1 MRVMTT
7 TRAGL
12 RTPAI
17 STPTIS
23 SVGSSVDPRG
33 WAAPPPSGIRRFV
46 PIVRWLPSYDTGWLR
61 FDVIAG
67 ATVWGLLVPESIA
80 YAGLAGLPPQAGLY
94 TLLVTLAAYAV
105 FGTSRHLVA
114 AATSAAAVLLASSV
128 GGLAGSDASRY
139 ATDAAGL
146 VLFCC
151 GLFLLAGLLRLGFIA
166 QFLSRPVMEGF
177 VFGLAVFVT
186 VSQLPKLF
194 GIEKGSGDTIK
205 QFVDLLGHLG
215 DTSAAT
221 LAVGAGAL
229 VLLFAL
235 ERLAPKVPGGLV
247 ALVLGIA
254 VSSIFSLSS
263 HGVKIVGHVPSGLPT
278 PGIPHV
284 RGSDVL
290 PLITAAGGLL
300 LVIFS
305 ESLGAAD
312 NFATKYGYE
321 IDPNQELIALGVANA
336 GSGLV
341 GGLAGGGSLSQS
353 AVNEGAG
360 ARSEVSPL
368 IAAVLIVITLLV
380 LTPVFK
386 NLPEA
391 VLAALI
397 IHAVSH
403 LWKVAEMRRYYKL
416 RQLEFW
422 LALVTL
428 LGVITI
434 DVLPGL
440 VIGVGLMLLLVIY
453 RASQPHLATLG
464 RAPGETDA
472 YGDVSRHPD
481 YERLPGRLVLR
492 LESPLFYANATPVR
506 DRIKVLVGTCDPT
519 PRALILDIG
528 ANDRLDITSAEM
540 LTTLA
545 ATMHS
550 ARIEVALAEARRPVI
565 DMARRS
571 GLLARLG
578 EDRVFH
584 TIDEA
589 VDALDGGPGRARRR
603 EANDPE
609 VS

>member
-1 MRVMTT
+1 MRAITAPAR
-7 TRAGL
+7 TRVISNQ
-12 RTPAI
+12 RT
-17 STPTIS
+17 ST
-23 SVGSSVDPRG
+23 SSVDPRA
-33 WAAPPPSGIRRFV
+33 WATPPPSGIRGFV
-46 PIVRWLPSYDTGWLR
+46 PILQWLPRYDRKWLR

-94 TLLVTLAAYAV
+94 TLLATLAAYAV

-128 GGLAGSDASRY
+128 GGLAGADAARY
-139 ATDAAGL
+139 MSDAAGL
-146 VLFCC
+146 VIFCG
-151 GLFLLAGLLRLGFIA
+151 GLFLIAGFLRLGFVA

-177 VFGLAVFVT
+177 VFGLAIFVT

-205 QFVDLLGHLG
+205 QFIHLIGHLG
-215 DTSAAT
+215 DTSGAT

-229 VLLFAL
+229 VLLFAA
-235 ERLAPKVPGGLV
+235 ERFAPKIPGGLV
-247 ALVLGIA
+247 ALVLGIV
-254 VSSIFSLSS
+254 VSSALSLSE

-278 PGIPHV
+278 PGVPSVH
-284 RGSDVL
+284 GGDVL
-290 PLITAAGGLL
+290 PLITAAAGLL

-312 NFATKYGYE
+312 TFATKYGYE

-336 GSGLV
+336 GSGLL

-368 IAAVLIVITLLV
+368 IAALLILITVLV
-380 LTPVFK
+380 LTPLFK

-403 LWKVAEMRRYYKL
+403 LWKVAELRRYYEL
-416 RQLEFW
+416 QRLEFW
-422 LALVTL
+422 LALATL

-440 VIGVGLMLLLVIY
+440 VIGVGAMLLLVIY
-453 RASQPHLATLG
+453 RASKPQIGSLA
-464 RAPGETDA
+464 RVPGEPGA
-472 YGDVSRHPD
+472 YGDIGRHPD
-481 YERLPGRLVLR
+481 YERIPGVLVLR
-492 LESPLFYANATPVR
+492 FESPLFYANATPVR
-506 DRIKVLVGTCDPT
+506 DEIKALVGACDPP
-519 PRALILDIG
+519 PRAVVLDAG
-528 ANDRLDITSAEM
+528 ANDRLDVTSADM
-540 LTTLA
+540 LTTLVS
-545 ATMHS
+545 TMHS
-550 ARIEVALAEARRPVI
+550 AGIDVALADVRQPVVR
-565 DMARRS
+565 MARRS
-571 GLLARLG
+571 GLAKRLG
-578 EDRVFH
+578 DDRIFH

-589 VDALDGGPGRARRR
+589 VQALARPTGASPPY
-603 EANDPE
+603 EGDTTE
-609 VS
+609 VQ

>member
-1 MRVMTT
+1 MRAITAPAR
-7 TRAGL
+7 TRVISNQ
-12 RTPAI
+12 RT
-17 STPTIS
+17 ST
-23 SVGSSVDPRG
+23 SSVDPRA
-33 WAAPPPSGIRRFV
+33 WATPPPSGIRGFV
-46 PIVRWLPSYDTGWLR
+46 PILQWLPRYDRKWLR

-94 TLLVTLAAYAV
+94 TLLATLAAYAV

-128 GGLAGSDASRY
+128 GGLAGADAARY
-139 ATDAAGL
+139 MSDAAGL
-146 VLFCC
+146 VIFCG
-151 GLFLLAGLLRLGFIA
+151 GLFLIAGFLRLGFVA

-177 VFGLAVFVT
+177 VFGLAIFVT

-205 QFVDLLGHLG
+205 QFIHLIGHLG
-215 DTSAAT
+215 DTSGAT

-229 VLLFAL
+229 VLLFAA
-235 ERLAPKVPGGLV
+235 ERFAPKIPGGLV
-247 ALVLGIA
+247 ALVLGIV
-254 VSSIFSLSS
+254 VSSALSLSE

-278 PGIPHV
+278 PGVPSVH
-284 RGSDVL
+284 GGDVL
-290 PLITAAGGLL
+290 PLITAAAGLL

-312 NFATKYGYE
+312 TFATKYEYE

-336 GSGLV
+336 GSGLL

-368 IAAVLIVITLLV
+368 IAALLILITVLV
-380 LTPVFK
+380 LTPLFK

-403 LWKVAEMRRYYKL
+403 LWKVAELRRYYEL
-416 RQLEFW
+416 QRLEFW
-422 LALVTL
+422 LALATL

-440 VIGVGLMLLLVIY
+440 VIGVGAMLLLVIY
-453 RASQPHLATLG
+453 RASKPQIGSLA
-464 RAPGETDA
+464 RVPGEPGA
-472 YGDVSRHPD
+472 YGDIGRHPD
-481 YERLPGRLVLR
+481 YERIPGVLVLR
-492 LESPLFYANATPVR
+492 FESPLFYANATPVR
-506 DRIKVLVGTCDPT
+506 DEIKALVGACDPP
-519 PRALILDIG
+519 PRAVVLDAG
-528 ANDRLDITSAEM
+528 ANDRLDVTSADM
-540 LTTLA
+540 LTTLVS
-545 ATMHS
+545 TMHS
-550 ARIEVALAEARRPVI
+550 AGIDVALADVRQPVVR
-565 DMARRS
+565 MARRS
-571 GLLARLG
+571 GLAKRLG
-578 EDRVFH
+578 DDRIFH

-589 VDALDGGPGRARRR
+589 VQALARPTGASPPY
-603 EANDPE
+603 EGDTTE
-609 VS
+609 VQ

>member
-1 MRVMTT
+1 M
-7 TRAGL
+7 
-12 RTPAI
+12 
-17 STPTIS
+17 
-23 SVGSSVDPRG
+23 
-33 WAAPPPSGIRRFV
+33 RRFV
-46 PIVRWLPSYDTGWLR
+46 PILRWLPRYDRRWLR

-128 GGLAGSDASRY
+128 GGLAGADASRY
-139 ATDAAGL
+139 ASDAAVL
-146 VLFCC
+146 VIFCG
-151 GLFLLAGLLRLGFIA
+151 GLFLVAGVLRLGFVA

-186 VSQLPKLF
+186 VGQLPKLF
-194 GIEKGSGDTIK
+194 GIEKGSGDTIA
-205 QFVDLLGHLG
+205 QFVHLIAHLG

-229 VLLFAL
+229 GLLFAV
-235 ERLAPKVPGGLV
+235 ERLAPKIPGGLV
-247 ALVLGIA
+247 ALVLGILL
-254 VSSIFSLSS
+254 SSAFSLSS

-278 PGIPHV
+278 PGVPSVHGADIA
-284 RGSDVL
+284 
-290 PLITAAGGLL
+290 PLIAAAGGML

-305 ESLGAAD
+305 ESLGAA
-312 NFATKYGYE
+312 NTFATKYGYE
-321 IDPNQELIALGVANA
+321 IDPNQELIALGVANL

-360 ARSEVSPL
+360 ARSEISPL
-368 IAAVLIVITLLV
+368 IAAVLIVVTVLV
-380 LTPVFK
+380 LTPLFK

-403 LWKVAEMRRYYKL
+403 LWKIAEMRRYYNL

-422 LALVTL
+422 LALATFI
-428 LGVITI
+428 GVITI

-440 VIGVGLMLLLVIY
+440 VIGVSASLLLVVY
-453 RASQPHLATLG
+453 HASRPHIGSLG
-464 RAPGETDA
+464 RVPGEPGA
-472 YGDVSRHPD
+472 YGDVGRHPD
-481 YERLPGRLVLR
+481 YDRIPDLLVLR

-506 DRIKVLVGTCDPT
+506 DRIKALVGACDPP
-519 PRALILDIG
+519 PRTLILDFG
-528 ANDRLDITSAEM
+528 ANDRLDITAAEM
-540 LTTLA
+540 LDELVR
-545 ATMHS
+545 TMRS
-550 ARIEVALAEARRPVI
+550 ARIDVALADARQPVI
-565 DMARRS
+565 RMARRA
-571 GLLARLG
+571 GLVHELG
-578 EDRVFH
+578 DNRVFH
-584 TIDEA
+584 TIDAA
-589 VDALDGGPGRARRR
+589 VQALGGTADRPSLGDADEEEGR
-603 EANDPE
+603 
-609 VS
+609 